1 MNGGNQDFYATKSL
15 KLRKKRVVLLKNTNI
30 LRVCNIVAR
39 AVEPSGPS
47 GKFHLQPFNFF

>member
-1 MNGGNQDFYATKSL
+1 MNGENQDFYATKSL
-15 KLRKKRVVLLKNTNI
+15 KLCKKCAILLKNVNI
-30 LRVCNIVAR
+30 LRVCNVVAG